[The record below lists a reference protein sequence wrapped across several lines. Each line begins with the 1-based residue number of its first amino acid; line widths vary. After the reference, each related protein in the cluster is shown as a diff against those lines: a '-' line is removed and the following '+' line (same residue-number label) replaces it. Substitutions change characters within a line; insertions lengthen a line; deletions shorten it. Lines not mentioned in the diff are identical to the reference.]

1 MSIELRHVGK
11 IVHRGMD
18 ARALFKDVDFRIE
31 AGARIAVLGLP
42 KSGKTTLL
50 RLICGTDY
58 ADAGTIDR
66 TSSVSWPIPMA
77 DFLVAYSS
85 VAANMNFIMRLYGI
99 DDDGVISKLAELVDI
114 SEFLNVRLA
123 QCPRHVRQRLAFALG
138 VGLGFDVCLFDER
151 VAGVDKE
158 FKPKAIEIVKA
169 ITAPRAIVVATS
181 NPKEVADV
189 CDTVFVLENSELT
202 QFQNAEEGFAH
213 FKSLVAKGTE
223 EDSDIPDAGPEPA
236 EEEFVLEV
244 GI

>member
-1 MSIELRHVGK
+1 
-11 IVHRGMD
+11 
-18 ARALFKDVDFRIE
+18 
-31 AGARIAVLGLP
+31 
-42 KSGKTTLL
+42 
-50 RLICGTDY
+50 
-58 ADAGTIDR
+58 
-66 TSSVSWPIPMA
+66 
-77 DFLVAYSS
+77 
-85 VAANMNFIMRLYGI
+85 
-99 DDDGVISKLAELVDI
+99 
-114 SEFLNVRLA
+114 
-123 QCPRHVRQRLAFALG
+123 LG